1 MNVMG
6 TSQKITL
13 PNSVEKFQGVPN
25 LWRQGLRRVFTVANN

>member
-13 PNSVEKFQGVPN
+13 LNSMEKVQRVPD
-25 LWRQGLRRVFTVANN
+25 LWRQRLRPMFTVANN